1 MLCMKVKLFILL
13 CFLFVLGN
21 QAVVAQERTVEP
33 EVGEPAVLRM
43 VYTFTQQA
51 VKDRE
56 SVYITDTMALEVGMN
71 GSVYYDW
78 NKNRRDS
85 LAAVR
90 FTEPVNHKITV
101 SVDENALQSRLEAQK
116 QVYDVLDAGR
126 GQSYRIYKKRDKEEI
141 ITIDNGPLEGF
152 DTKTYFQL
160 TENIPPQAWK
170 MSGDT
175 STVLNYLCQKA
186 AATFRGRTYVA
197 WFTLDIPINDGPWKF
212 YGLPGLILKV
222 QDLENKF
229 CFLAIGLQKAG
240 GESITMPT
248 DRKRVSCNL
257 KELSDFK
264 KNERRYISVGFVE
277 NGGVVYYRTKN
288 PVTYFSL
295 ERGD

>member
-1 MLCMKVKLFILL
+1 M
-13 CFLFVLGN
+13 
-21 QAVVAQERTVEP
+21 
-33 EVGEPAVLRM
+33 
-43 VYTFTQQA
+43 
-51 VKDRE
+51 
-56 SVYITDTMALEVGMN
+56 
-71 GSVYYDW
+71 
-78 NKNRRDS
+78 
-85 LAAVR
+85 
-90 FTEPVNHKITV
+90 
-101 SVDENALQSRLEAQK
+101 DENALQSRLEAQK

-186 AATFRGRTYVA
+186 SATFRGRTYVA

-212 YGLPGLILKV
+212 YGLPGMILKV
-222 QDLENKF
+222 QDTEGQF
-229 CFLAIGLQKAG
+229 CWEVIGLQNVRD
-240 GESITMPT
+240 EILIPT
-248 DRKRVSCNL
+248 DRKKIPCNL

-264 KNERRYISVGFVE
+264 RNERRYISVGFVE
-277 NGGVVYYRTKN
+277 NGGVTYYRTKN

>member
-1 MLCMKVKLFILL
+1 MKVKLFILL

-170 MSGDT
+170 MSGD
-175 STVLNYLCQKA
+175 
-186 AATFRGRTYVA
+186 
-197 WFTLDIPINDGPWKF
+197 I
-212 YGLPGLILKV
+212 
-222 QDLENKF
+222 
-229 CFLAIGLQKAG
+229 
-240 GESITMPT
+240 
-248 DRKRVSCNL
+248 DRV
-257 KELSDFK
+257 ELSLPKSIGNFPG
-264 KNERRYISVGFVE
+264 KNLCCLVYIGYSDKRRTVE
-277 NGGVVYYRTKN
+277 ILRTSGHDIKGTGYGRAVLLGSYRVAKC
-288 PVTYFSL
+288 P
-295 ERGD
+295 

>member
-1 MLCMKVKLFILL
+1 MKVKLFILL

-56 SVYITDTMALEVGMN
+56 SVYIADTMALEVGMN

-90 FTEPVNHKITV
+90 FTEPVNHKMTV

-116 QVYDVLDAGR
+116 QVYDVLDASK
-126 GQSYRIYKKRDKEEI
+126 GQSYRIYKKRDKGEI
-141 ITIDNGPLEGF
+141 VTIDEGPLEGF
-152 DTKTYFQL
+152 GTTTYFQL
-160 TENIPPQAWK
+160 TENIPPQAGT
-170 MSGDT
+170 MTGDT

-186 AATFRGRTYVA
+186 SATFRGRTYVT

-212 YGLPGLILKV
+212 YGLPGMILKV
-222 QDLENKF
+222 QDTEGQF
-229 CFLAIGLQKAG
+229 CWEVIGLQNVRD
-240 GESITMPT
+240 EILIPT
-248 DRKRVSCNL
+248 DRKKIPCNL

-264 KNERRYISVGFVE
+264 RNKRRYISVGFVE

-295 ERGD
+295 EKGD